1 MSEAFDPAGDAPFP
15 SKPHANLGFDERL
28 PCEPV
33 HDVHAFAPGINSEL
47 QKIGAPTGRVRERE
61 A

>member
-1 MSEAFDPAGDAPFP
+1 MSEAFDPAGDASFP
-15 SKPHANLGFDERL
+15 SEPHASLGLDKRL

-33 HDVHAFAPGINSEL
+33 HDVHAFAPGLGSDL
-47 QKIGAPTGRVRERE
+47 RKFGAPTGRVRERE